1 MRMSFSAFTC
11 TLGCTH
17 VRFFVFD
24 KLIDLRSKDK
34 HFEVVLI
41 LMPDST
47 ASRGFSKWTGPATM
61 VEVLCPYSYVV
72 DVAGTKRRFHA
83 NKLID

>member
-47 ASRGFSKWTGPATM
+47 ASRAF
-61 VEVLCPYSYVV
+61 
-72 DVAGTKRRFHA
+72 TK
-83 NKLID
+83 